1 MFIYLTNCPNII
13 WFFVVCFCA
22 GCTQASPSA
31 FNLKKA
37 RCNRVGF
44 SLKILEFWVPFYS
57 NSHHPFPTKSHQGLN
72 LGHHVRRLVAR
83 TLGPLRQL
91 ANQTPTTTFPVTWA
105 PQWRFPVS
113 DPFALSPHRTH
124 HYIGGYCCL
133 MCEKWQRENYRKR
146 LPTAL
151 GARGGMCRKWRVA
164 GYRKSGFDAA
174 GPLWVV
180 GGGPQE
186 AQIQGA
192 QKGNVTAAFFSS
204 LCLRRLVDV
213 KKCWPKPTRT
223 LQGGPWI
230 HL

>member
-1 MFIYLTNCPNII
+1 M
-13 WFFVVCFCA
+13 VCGCA

-105 PQWRFPVS
+105 PQRRFPVS

-164 GYRKSGFDAA
+164 GYRKSGFDAR
-174 GPLWVV
+174 LR
-180 GGGPQE
+180 
-186 AQIQGA
+186 QGA
-192 QKGNVTAAFFSS
+192 PEASLTQLSRCELWEEGHRKHKFKGP
-204 LCLRRLVDV
+204 
-213 KKCWPKPTRT
+213 KKAT
-223 LQGGPWI
+223 
-230 HL
+230 